1 VRACR
6 LLADFVEKVA
16 WAIGQLPYL
25 VFTMPEL
32 LYVVAKNARNCRL
45 RTFSTKSAPSCHLTI
60 SVK

>member
-32 LYVVAKNARNCRL
+32 LYVVAKTPEIAACGSFQQNRL
-45 RTFSTKSAPSCHLTI
+45 RAVI
-60 SVK
+60 